1 MKGVILIL
9 LAAFAVSSFAG
20 DVIVNDE
27 GYHEGNELQRA
38 VFVPI
43 FLPEDMVCSQPVT
56 FVRPVLKEPEPEE
69 CEDGVLVIS
78 PSTCT
83 PGEE

>member
-1 MKGVILIL
+1 MKGVIFIL
-9 LAAFAVSSFAG
+9 LALALPAFAG

-83 PGEE
+83 PGAE